1 MSEKLD
7 QFARD
12 LLEKTRAGKLDW
24 KRYLN
29 PAGHGREE
37 YYVGVGDLDGVGD
50 GFFFHVWRRISGDD
64 RTITLQLRPKHQID
78 AIESVANNWPGLGGG
93 APLKEA
99 VSRFR
104 LYSDLFDAVRESVYG
119 KEETLGKV
127 EELLRKIG

>member
-7 QFARD
+7 KFAQD
-12 LLEKTRAGKLDW
+12 LLNKTREGKLTW
-24 KRYLN
+24 LIHANPYGERYFVEIDE
-29 PAGHGREE
+29 G
-37 YYVGVGDLDGVGD
+37 YQFDLLQV
-50 GFFFHVWRRISGDD
+50 VSGDS
-64 RTITLQLRPKHQID
+64 RAVTLRLSHGGRP
-78 AIESVANNWPGLGGG
+78 ALESVANNWPRAAGGIPAG
-93 APLKEA
+93 EA